1 MQIYLMNKKNK
12 YDIIK
17 KDSRGA
23 KEMEQK
29 NNKKDL
35 KKLLKKIFLTGAVVC
50 TVAISLVG
58 CSYQNGYLDDYFPS
72 YSNEEHVDFDD
83 RNEYND
89 NYYGDNENKYPS
101 NTEEN
106 YESTSYNSYLY
117 SAGSLSSIVPMN
129 NFGLTMSK
137 YTDNADRRLQ
147 EGNYQGINIDL
158 SKENYNKYLN
168 WVNSKDVVYVY
179 ADLYDV
185 DYALSEATKF
195 TNQVSIQTHQHTD
208 LITSIDKIPTG
219 SQVYAQISRNTTN
232 YLNTHKGYYA
242 LSDDYMQKVAKIL
255 VSMVEE
261 YYDDWSKE
269 DKQRIYCMLND
280 ISLVGIDSS
289 DFTVNELQQ
298 LYNARVTDDG
308 VIMLDLEQMANLG
321 DELTIDKTLAHEIAH
336 LFQRMC
342 PDHRI
347 ATYTQIGNSQYFD
360 SLDTVGKANS
370 IHFQWLYEAAA
381 EQMSMKEYSSP
392 VPLVYNNMVGYLHTL
407 DLITLI
413 RPNYEENSIAI
424 SQMSTNPNA
433 IYEVFGAKTAEEKKE
448 IAHMLY
454 SICYIQTEREDFITV
469 YEKNNGA
476 LEDKKIE
483 VKKIM
488 KESVIQTMTKYFYKN
503 LAERVHNGD
512 VTLQDAFYLINTF
525 ESAINLHIIYDDAE
539 RYEYNEDAI
548 KLYVELQDEFFRMI
562 AEDSNMTFEDIER
575 MFNDYSLIIKTDK
588 GYERNYSF
596 NWLTAS
602 EKEYVGIVLTT
613 NLEHLTTNI
622 RNVDYIKQELQR

>member
-1 MQIYLMNKKNK
+1 
-12 YDIIK
+12 
-17 KDSRGA
+17 
-23 KEMEQK
+23 
-29 NNKKDL
+29 
-35 KKLLKKIFLTGAVVC
+35 
-50 TVAISLVG
+50 
-58 CSYQNGYLDDYFPS
+58 
-72 YSNEEHVDFDD
+72 
-83 RNEYND
+83 
-89 NYYGDNENKYPS
+89 
-101 NTEEN
+101 
-106 YESTSYNSYLY
+106 
-117 SAGSLSSIVPMN
+117 
-129 NFGLTMSK
+129 
-137 YTDNADRRLQ
+137 
-147 EGNYQGINIDL
+147 
-158 SKENYNKYLN
+158 
-168 WVNSKDVVYVY
+168 
-179 ADLYDV
+179 
-185 DYALSEATKF
+185 
-195 TNQVSIQTHQHTD
+195 
-208 LITSIDKIPTG
+208 
-219 SQVYAQISRNTTN
+219 
-232 YLNTHKGYYA
+232 
-242 LSDDYMQKVAKIL
+242 MQKVAKIL

-261 YYDDWSKE
+261 YYDDWSRE

-433 IYEVFGAKTAEEKKE
+433 IYEVFGAKTDEEKKE